1 MKPIGRLLR
10 ALFFRHRSLTI
21 VSVVFVVALASAYA
35 TGFWLLFRLAY
46 VILIGVPV
54 AFIWS
59 RFNLAGIQIEVER
72 PAGPLQEGGRFDEFL
87 TVINQSWAT
96 KLWLEVE
103 DLSDLPGHR
112 VRRVIAVP
120 PRGRR
125 TWRARGTCNRRGLY
139 TFGPVQVT
147 SGDPFGLFRVSRRF
161 GERQPVLVYPRA
173 LDLPRFY
180 VPPANLPGDTRF
192 RRRTHTI
199 TPNAAGVRPY
209 AEGDSFSRIHWLS
222 TARTG
227 QIMVKLFELD
237 PASDIWIVLDLD
249 RRSHYGEGDDGTEE
263 QSVRIA
269 ASVARFFLNANRA
282 VGFVAYGRDLHDEPP
297 ERGMRQYLKIL
308 EHLALARAQGEHRLG
323 DLLTSQAGRFGRQ
336 TTVIVITPSTEEA
349 WIAGVQ
355 TIAQRGTKVAVVL
368 LEPSTFGA
376 DRSSLLVY
384 GALAASDIFTYL
396 VKRSDNLAAALEE
409 RTTAA
414 GTRD

>member
-1 MKPIGRLLR
+1 
-10 ALFFRHRSLTI
+10 
-21 VSVVFVVALASAYA
+21 
-35 TGFWLLFRLAY
+35 
-46 VILIGVPV
+46 
-54 AFIWS
+54 
-59 RFNLAGIQIEVER
+59 
-72 PAGPLQEGGRFDEFL
+72 
-87 TVINQSWAT
+87 
-96 KLWLEVE
+96 
-103 DLSDLPGHR
+103 
-112 VRRVIAVP
+112 
-120 PRGRR
+120 
-125 TWRARGTCNRRGLY
+125 LY

-282 VGFVAYGRDLHDEPP
+282 VGFVAYGRDQHHEVDVAFDDEGTILGLRCMVYGDVGAYPDVP
-297 ERGMRQYLKIL
+297 TALGMPTLTNWMSSGCYAIP
-308 EHLALARAQGEHRLG
+308 ALATAHKVVATNKSPLSSYRGAGPAPG
-323 DLLTSQAGRFGRQ
+323 AGR
-336 TTVIVITPSTEEA
+336 
-349 WIAGVQ
+349 
-355 TIAQRGTKVAVVL
+355 RG
-368 LEPSTFGA
+368 G
-376 DRSSLLVY
+376 
-384 GALAASDIFTYL
+384 G
-396 VKRSDNLAAALEE
+396 
-409 RTTAA
+409 
-414 GTRD
+414 